1 MRSTNPQKPVIP
13 APRRHERVP
22 LEAEIELRRTRAGRY
37 NVTIRDCSP
46 SGCAINLIDRV
57 QLDEVIWIKFPSLES
72 LEADVCWTRDFVAG
86 VEFRKPL
93 HPSVFAMIL
102 GRQKSPKR

>member
-57 QLDEVIWIKFPSLES
+57 QLDEVIWIKFPGLES
-72 LEADVCWTRDFVAG
+72 LEAYVCWTEGFVAG
-86 VEFRKPL
+86 VEFLKPL
-93 HPSVFAMIL
+93 HPAVFANL
-102 GRQKSPKR
+102 VERQRG